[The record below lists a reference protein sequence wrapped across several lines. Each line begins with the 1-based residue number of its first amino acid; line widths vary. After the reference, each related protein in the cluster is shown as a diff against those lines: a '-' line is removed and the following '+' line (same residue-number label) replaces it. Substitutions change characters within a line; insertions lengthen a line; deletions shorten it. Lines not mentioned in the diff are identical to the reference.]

1 MPFTYQ
7 QKLSVLTIFL
17 CRLFLVDNRMCKV
30 TFLIYSNKQNPLTS
44 LVEVVHK
51 GGGWEERDRQLI
63 LWHFEELLKQRY
75 KEFIEVL
82 EVMITY

>member
-1 MPFTYQ
+1 
-7 QKLSVLTIFL
+7 
-17 CRLFLVDNRMCKV
+17 MCKV
-30 TFLIYSNKQNPLTS
+30 TFVIYSNKQNPLTS

-51 GGGWEERDRQLI
+51 GGGWEERDRRLI

>member
-1 MPFTYQ
+1 M
-7 QKLSVLTIFL
+7 
-17 CRLFLVDNRMCKV
+17 
-30 TFLIYSNKQNPLTS
+30 YSNKQNPLTS

-51 GGGWEERDRQLI
+51 GGGWEERDRRLI

-82 EVMITY
+82 EVMIYLVVFHNFATVVK

>member
-1 MPFTYQ
+1 
-7 QKLSVLTIFL
+7 VA
-17 CRLFLVDNRMCKV
+17 MCKSAFYLFQTV
-30 TFLIYSNKQNPLTS
+30 YSNKQNPLSS

-51 GGGWEERDRQLI
+51 GGGWDERDRRLI

-82 EVMITY
+82 EVEGLLSITLQLMLHQYNLINKM